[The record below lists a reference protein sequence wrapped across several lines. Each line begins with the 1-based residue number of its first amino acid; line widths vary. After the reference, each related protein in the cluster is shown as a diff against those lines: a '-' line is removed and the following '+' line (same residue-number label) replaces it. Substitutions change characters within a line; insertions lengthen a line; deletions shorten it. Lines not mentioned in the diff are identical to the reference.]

1 MAKRLISEFLCI
13 ASAGATADNRTIEAS
28 WLTDMGGNY
37 SLDTYMAMIWPE
49 HFKYQSMGH
58 VEAAYASTGNVNGQS
73 VVKLFAQLSPTTD
86 LLYNLERGRTMHP
99 SIEVNK
105 NFANTGNAY
114 LAGLGVTT
122 QPASLGTDSLHF
134 SRKNPDI
141 EIFTFADAIPDT
153 LNFREFEDSTT
164 YFDVGAWFAKK
175 PETPPTVNQTEEF
188 TVTKEDADQI
198 TSIVSAALEKFSADQ
213 EKKFDEKLTTALADK
228 LKPMEDKVEGFS
240 TQLEEFRNEEFKLDD
255 PRGEHAGGGDPDA
268 LPDDIC

>member
-13 ASAGATADNRTIEAS
+13 ASAGATADNRTIEES

-105 NFANTGNAY
+105 NFANTGKAY

-134 SRKNPDI
+134 SKKNPDI

-164 YFDVGAWFAKK
+164 YFDVGAWFTKK
-175 PETPPTVNQTEEF
+175 PPTEQPVNPTEESF
-188 TVTKEDADQI
+188 FMTQQDKDEFKTLLGDALKQFA
-198 TSIVSAALEKFSADQ
+198 TEQ
-213 EKKFDEKLTTALADK
+213 EQKFDEKFTEKFKAV
-228 LKPMEDKVEGFS
+228 EEKVEGFGMK
-240 TQLEEFRNEEFKLDD
+240 LETFANQEIEIDA
-255 PRGEHAGGGDPDA
+255 PAGEHTGGGDPDA